1 MRPIPTLTPEMRQA
15 LDESGGSPVEVVD
28 LQAAKVYVLMEL
40 ERTGESYE
48 DYVRREV
55 AIGLAQTEAGMSE
68 PWDIEKVIAEA
79 RSEFEAQ
86 QRQDSDK

>member
-1 MRPIPTLTPEMRQA
+1 MRPIPTLTAEMRQA
-15 LDESGGSPVEVVD
+15 LDESGGSPIEVLD

-40 ERTGESYE
+40 ERIGEPYE

-55 AIGLAQTEAGMSE
+55 AIGLAQAEAGMLE

-79 RSEFEAQ
+79 RSEFESQ
-86 QRQDSDK
+86 QRQDSGK